1 MKFLL
6 EACALRSGATL
17 ADQVGIFRV
26 SSVDL
31 TYTMSNSKISS
42 ASRKGV
48 ATFNSLGISKWLSN
62 GLIALNITK
71 PTRIQ
76 SEAIPAIF
84 SFKEDGRTRR
94 DVFACAR
101 TGSGKTLA
109 YVLPILEIL
118 MRDPRPYFALI
129 LAPTRELAY
138 QINDMI
144 KILTKGCNGSINS
157 FLIKTLLVI
166 GGGSYGDGDVKAEA
180 QGLWFGKPNIVVAT
194 PGRFLDQLENRNQ
207 LEHCGSLRTL
217 SFDMLVLDEA
227 DQLISPS
234 FAPTI
239 GNILNW
245 LDCNDIKFNSGET
258 LLGQKKRQTLV
269 FSATLTSA
277 LEQLQQLIAKR
288 DATNK
293 PVIINQLPSIK
304 EMALELK
311 TNPYL
316 DQRYILCPAD
326 LKTVYLVELLLDLQ
340 FRQVIIFTGSKKESR
355 KIHRVLISLGFS
367 ENECKMN
374 PVLLYSGMSQ
384 KMRFASLEMFKAL
397 KSRILVTTDL
407 ANRGLDIPLVDLVI
421 NYNVPRVPITYVHRV
436 GRTCRDPEFD
446 ETISPFPAD
455 KTDQPGP
462 SQSPEDDSSEESEQE
477 ERDDEEHAQDDP
489 DDDEEKVDSD
499 ENSDEHETQPDE
511 QKTQTPLKKLAKMKE
526 KKIQDET
533 EDDPVA
539 QVHKK
544 FRGKSITMVTQYDIK
559 LVQSIESFIGTKLKK
574 EDSIDEDEIETII
587 KQVSLAV
594 KEADIAIEYED
605 QAIADGDL
613 RVNNIHA
620 NSLIAKM
627 NSKGRKKRPK
637 TNKSTK
643 KKKLDNKNGGRA
655 SKKRKKA

>member
-1 MKFLL
+1 M
-6 EACALRSGATL
+6 
-17 ADQVGIFRV
+17 
-26 SSVDL
+26 SSSK
-31 TYTMSNSKISS
+31 MSTS
-42 ASRKGV
+42 SRKEV

-62 GLIALNITK
+62 GLLALNITK

-76 SEAIPAIF
+76 SESIPAIF
-84 SFKEDGRTRR
+84 SLKEDGRTRK

-207 LEHCGSLRTL
+207 LAHCGSLRTL

-316 DQRYILCPAD
+316 DQRYVLCPAD

-367 ENECKMN
+367 EQECKMN

-436 GRTCRDPEFD
+436 GRTCRDPEFEEAIHPCPAEKAD
-446 ETISPFPAD
+446 E
-455 KTDQPGP
+455 PGP
-462 SQSPEDDSSEESEQE
+462 SNQPEDESGEESELE
-477 ERDDEEHAQDDP
+477 EENENEGGEDEDADEDEVVNTEGRSKAPVKEHAKEGESDRR
-489 DDDEEKVDSD
+489 EES
-499 ENSDEHETQPDE
+499 E
-511 QKTQTPLKKLAKMKE
+511 
-526 KKIQDET
+526 
-533 EDDPVA
+533 EDRA
-539 QVHKK
+539 SKVHKK

-574 EDSIDEDEIETII
+574 EDSIDEEEIETII

-637 TNKSTK
+637 MMKSK
-643 KKKLDNKNGGRA
+643 KKKLEEKNDGKA
-655 SKKRKKA
+655 AKKRKKT

>member
-1 MKFLL
+1 MSQSKV
-6 EACALRSGATL
+6 AHKNSNN
-17 ADQVGIFRV
+17 QV
-26 SSVDL
+26 
-31 TYTMSNSKISS
+31 
-42 ASRKGV
+42 
-48 ATFNSLGISKWLSN
+48 TFNSLGISKWLSN
-62 GLIALNITK
+62 GLVALNITK

-84 SFKEDGRTRR
+84 SYKEDGRTRK

-118 MRDPRPYFALI
+118 MQDPRPYFALI

-144 KILTKGCNGSINS
+144 KILTKGCNGSVNS

-207 LEHCGSLRTL
+207 LAHCGSLRTL

-277 LEQLQQLIAKR
+277 LEQLQQLISKR
-288 DATNK
+288 DTTNK

-311 TNPYL
+311 TNPHL
-316 DQRYILCPAD
+316 DQRYVLCPAD
-326 LKTVYLVELLLDLQ
+326 LKTVYLVELLLDLK

-355 KIHRVLISLGFS
+355 KIHRVLISLGFAES
-367 ENECKMN
+367 ECKMN

-446 ETISPFPAD
+446 EAINASPPDVTNEAEGD
-455 KTDQPGP
+455 EGEKDESDEGEREP
-462 SQSPEDDSSEESEQE
+462 SQAPEADSASEESN
-477 ERDDEEHAQDDP
+477 DDESEDQKVQRKVMKSFKEHV
-489 DDDEEKVDSD
+489 KM
-499 ENSDEHETQPDE
+499 
-511 QKTQTPLKKLAKMKE
+511 KKLGSE
-526 KKIQDET
+526 EET
-533 EDDPVA
+533 AEDGGPK
-539 QVHKK
+539 VHKK
-544 FRGKSITMVTQYDIK
+544 FRGKSITMITQYDIK
-559 LVQSIESFIGTKLKK
+559 LVQAIESFIGTKLTK
-574 EDSIDEDEIETII
+574 EDSINEDEIESII

-627 NSKGRKKRPK
+627 NRNGRRKRPK
-637 TNKSTK
+637 LSKSKKQKAAANNDAEVK
-643 KKKLDNKNGGRA
+643 KKK
-655 SKKRKKA
+655 RKAV